1 LCSLAVNAQAAYGK
15 PQEKMMIVTFKSKA
29 SGDLIY
35 FKDAALRLLQLMGRD
50 NKVPSALYAEDVS
63 AALTALQQG
72 LAAIAEAERVKAE
85 QTKAE
90 QGWDEPADNE
100 QNSKAQIS
108 LNTRALPLLEMLQK
122 AHKKQCPVSWE

>member
-1 LCSLAVNAQAAYGK
+1 
-15 PQEKMMIVTFKSKA
+15 MMIVTFKSKA

-63 AALTALQQG
+63 AALIALQQG

-100 QNSKAQIS
+100 QNSKAHIS